1 MKIVL
6 GIVIVILS
14 VLLVMKTDW
23 LIQNFGH
30 MQSAE
35 RALGMFGGT
44 RLVLKLIGVIFIFVG
59 FLYMTGLQDGL
70 LSWIGSILVPTRS
83 RSF

>member
-6 GIVIVILS
+6 GLIIVILATL
-14 VLLVMKTDW
+14 VVMKTDW

-35 RALGMFGGT
+35 RTLGMFGGT

-59 FLYMTGLQDGL
+59 FLYMTGLQEGL
-70 LSWIGSILVPTRS
+70 LSWIGNLLVPTRAKKI
-83 RSF
+83 